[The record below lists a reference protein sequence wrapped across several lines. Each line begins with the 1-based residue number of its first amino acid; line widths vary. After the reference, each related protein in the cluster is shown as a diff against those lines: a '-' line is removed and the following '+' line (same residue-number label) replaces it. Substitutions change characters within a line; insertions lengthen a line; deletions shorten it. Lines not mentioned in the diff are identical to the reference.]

1 MVTISMCKLNKC
13 KILIHSMAIVKDFM
27 LLSIYKFRL
36 SLKSR
41 IIMIFFVVQPCHE
54 ILQHPVNGNVGCP
67 TGNKT
72 NDTCYYSCDI
82 GFELIGDSAQRTCQ
96 SNGRW
101 SGRAPSCSPV
111 PCPTLVPPDNGYLQ
125 LPCPAVYQSEC
136 IVRCFDGYQLVST
149 NDTISIVNCS
159 LDSTN
164 GTKWSDTEQCKGIGE
179 SGMGQIHDNCI

>member
-1 MVTISMCKLNKC
+1 
-13 KILIHSMAIVKDFM
+13 MAFIKNFM
-27 LLSIYKFRL
+27 LLSIL
-36 SLKSR
+36 Q
-41 IIMIFFVVQPCHE
+41 IQIVTEIMYYNEFFVVQPCHE

-149 NDTISIVNCS
+149 NDTISIVNCGLNS
-159 LDSTN
+159 IN
-164 GTKWSDTEQCKGIGE
+164 GTKWSDIEQCKGRGI
-179 SGMGQIHDNCI
+179 